1 MLGDDVWE
9 FRGNDD
15 TWMMMMMIPSQGN
28 ALAYCL
34 LPMITTT
41 GARYYPATTATTLQL
56 PILGRRLQLL
66 LRLRLLG

>member
-15 TWMMMMMIPSQGN
+15 TWMMMMMMIPSQGN
-28 ALAYCL
+28 ALSYCL

-41 GARYYPATTATTLQL
+41 GASYYPATIATT
-56 PILGRRLQLL
+56 
-66 LRLRLLG
+66 